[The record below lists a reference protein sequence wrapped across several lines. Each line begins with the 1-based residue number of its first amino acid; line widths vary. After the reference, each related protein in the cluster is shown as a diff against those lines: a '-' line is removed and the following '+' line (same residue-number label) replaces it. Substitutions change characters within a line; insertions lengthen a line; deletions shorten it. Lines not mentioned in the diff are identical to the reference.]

1 MTGRHIST
9 IAWNDLRILTRV
21 RWVRGVLVA
30 GVALAAVIAA
40 NASGASGIEQT
51 DALRS
56 GAASLLLLGGLVV
69 AVCLG
74 AGAFANDA
82 SRGYL
87 GLLVGTGATPSAIG
101 IGRAVARIVAL
112 ALVMAAWGG
121 ALQAGSALIGDGAD
135 GPLMLHTVSVFGNLV
150 LVLCAS
156 AAMASVIGT
165 VAAGVFGVGV
175 YISAQA
181 AVNLKAALD
190 VGALSQD
197 SETIVLP
204 FYAVFPRALVSPMIN
219 DMQGRGVAGPA
230 APAVDVNGLDVIVP
244 ASTGLSVVWTLTWA
258 GIFAAL
264 AAYGVRRRQL

>member
-1 MTGRHIST
+1 VTGRHIRAV
-9 IAWNDLRILTRV
+9 AWNDLRILARV
-21 RWVRGVLVA
+21 RWVRGVMLA
-30 GVALAAVIAA
+30 GIALAALIAA
-40 NASGASGIEQT
+40 NASGKSGLDQA

-87 GLLVGTGATPSAIG
+87 GLLVGTGAGPSAVG
-101 IGRAVARIVAL
+101 VGRALARLAAL
-112 ALVMAAWGG
+112 ALVIAAWGA

-135 GPLMLHTVSVFGNLV
+135 GPLAVHTLSVFGNLV

-156 AAMASVIGT
+156 AAMASVIGP

-190 VGALSQD
+190 VGALSGD
-197 SETIVLP
+197 SGAIVTP
-204 FYAVFPRALVSPMIN
+204 IYALFPRALVSPMIN
-219 DMQGRGVAGPA
+219 EMQARGVAGPA
-230 APAVDVNGLDVIVP
+230 APALNVSGVEVVVP
-244 ASTGLSVVWTLTWA
+244 SSPWLSVIWTLMWA